1 MRNCGLAIFEQSAYS
16 LTFTL
21 LPNVLGANLWIV
33 DCSKNGS
40 EIISQLPQNY
50 RYCFNNRF
58 LPLLRRLRGKASM
71 LIQEVILENF
81 MSYEYARVRFRSG
94 VNVVCGPNG
103 SGKSSLLL
111 AISVALG
118 QSYTERSRKLSD
130 LIRWGKDQARVT
142 VILENVRRGK
152 NRLVPRYDKDQIFL
166 TRVLRRD
173 GKYWFELEN
182 RAATKNDVDRLLSR
196 LGVDPD
202 NILIIMHQNMV
213 EQFTVLS
220 PQEKLR
226 IVEAAVGLEAY
237 RENVLQAQKKLVR
250 TLSQEESMGKLLES
264 AEQTLN
270 YWREQYDRF
279 QEKKQL
285 QAQRRFL
292 ERELAWAEVERR
304 ERIITELEVDRK
316 KEQEILDEIKEE
328 AKATEANLE
337 SDTKE
342 TQQLRTEWKTLFDD
356 RLSLERQRATNESK
370 ADLCGQ
376 ILTETLIL
384 ETSALKLKAVN
395 QTIPLTEEG
404 PPRFKLLKSENL
416 RELIQDSNQH
426 LLKLD
431 DEIQANQKKTHG
443 LEQEI
448 EKTDS
453 QILDARIKKA
463 LLIYRRENAIAAV
476 ESLEKELKQSKTR
489 LAEATEKAEQSGPRI
504 AVLKGAGEIL
514 DEIRLTEGHLAALTD
529 VSEDIEKMY
538 ENYSK
543 LYLEL
548 KEKAQLV
555 AENREKTLEEVK
567 TRMQAWR
574 TVIQS
579 LLDRA
584 NLEYQKILTQTQAL
598 GEVRLINEHDIES
611 AGLEILVGFKG
622 GKPVPLDGY
631 TQSGGERTTATMSFL
646 LALQQHVRS
655 PFRAVDEYDIHMD
668 PKNRELIAKML
679 ISTVT
684 DGNAQYV
691 VITPSQITFAKEEV
705 NIITVQNVEG
715 KSVIREVA

>member
-1 MRNCGLAIFEQSAYS
+1 
-16 LTFTL
+16 
-21 LPNVLGANLWIV
+21 V
-33 DCSKNGS
+33 
-40 EIISQLPQNY
+40 
-50 RYCFNNRF
+50 
-58 LPLLRRLRGKASM
+58 

-81 MSYEYARVRFRSG
+81 MSYEYARVPFKSG
-94 VNVVCGPNG
+94 VNVICGPNG

-130 LIRWGKDQARVT
+130 LIRWGKDQARIT
-142 VILENVRRGK
+142 IILDNTKRGK
-152 NRLVPRYDKDQIFL
+152 SRLVSKYDKDQIFL

-173 GKYWFELEN
+173 GKYWSELEN

-226 IVEAAVGLEAY
+226 MVEAAVGLEAY
-237 RENVLQAQKKLVR
+237 RENVLQAQKKLSR

-285 QAQRRFL
+285 LAKRRFL
-292 ERELAWAEVERR
+292 ERELAWAEVVRR
-304 ERIITELEVDRK
+304 EQAVTELEANRK
-316 KEQEILDEIKEE
+316 KEHNILGQIEIETITAGESLQTQRNEIEKLR
-328 AKATEANLE
+328 LE
-337 SDTKE
+337 S
-342 TQQLRTEWKTLFDD
+342 KTFFEE
-356 RLSLERQRATNESK
+356 RLDLERQKATNESTIT
-370 ADLCGQ
+370 LCEQFLEEMSMMETATQ
-376 ILTETLIL
+376 IGSSQYGET
-384 ETSALKLKAVN
+384 V
-395 QTIPLTEEG
+395 
-404 PPRFKLLKSENL
+404 PPSKGNLPQFRLLKSENL
-416 RELIQDSNQH
+416 KLSIENSRQQLSKLNPAIDASQLKMRNSEEEVEKVNNQA
-426 LLKLD
+426 LD
-431 DEIQANQKKTHG
+431 I
-443 LEQEI
+443 
-448 EKTDS
+448 
-453 QILDARIKKA
+453 RIKIA
-463 LLIYRRENAIAAV
+463 LLQYRRENAITNIEV
-476 ESLEKELKQSKTR
+476 MEKELKDAKKH
-489 LAEATEKAEQSGPRI
+489 LDEVVEKAEQTGSRI
-504 AVLKGAGEIL
+504 AVLKSIGEIL
-514 DEIRLTEGHLAALTD
+514 DEMRVTEGHLAALAD
-529 VSEDIEKMY
+529 VSEDIERMY

-567 TRMQAWR
+567 TRTHAWR

-584 NLEYQKILTQTQAL
+584 NLEYQKILTQTQAV
-598 GEVRLINEHDIES
+598 GEVGLINEHDIEA

-622 GKPVPLDGY
+622 GRPVPLDAY
-631 TQSGGERTTATMSFL
+631 TQSGGERTTAIMSFL

-655 PFRAVDEYDIHMD
+655 PFRAVDEYDVHMD

-684 DGNAQYV
+684 DANAQYMI
-691 VITPSQITFAKEEV
+691 ITPSQITFAKEDV
-705 NIITVQNVEG
+705 NIITVQNIEG
-715 KSVIREVA
+715 KSIIREVA